1 MQENFITYKTKN
13 IFYRKHGI
21 GKPVMLVHGFGEDG
35 TIWNNQ
41 IAFLQKDYLLL
52 VPDLPGSGK
61 SEMLTEN
68 NITIADYASVI
79 KAILAAE
86 NITQCS
92 MLGHSLGG
100 YITLAFAKEYPS
112 MLNSFGLVHSSA
124 FADNETKIETRKK
137 AIEFILTNGS
147 KAFLKTST
155 PNLFYDKAKN
165 FLEIEQLI
173 EVGNNFNPNALV
185 QYYHAMISRKVITD
199 VLKTFAKPI
208 LFIIGQHDQA
218 VPFADSMQQ
227 TYLSSYAYIHILRSS
242 AHMGMLEEAEKTNTI
257 LASFLQSI

>member
-1 MQENFITYKTKN
+1 LQENFITYKTKN
-13 IFYRKHGI
+13 IFYRQYGS

-41 IAFLQKDYLLL
+41 ITYLQDNYLLL

-68 NITIADYASVI
+68 NISITDYADVL

-86 NITQCS
+86 KITQCS
-92 MLGHSLGG
+92 MLGHSMGG
-100 YITLAFAKEYPS
+100 YIALAFAEKYPQA
-112 MLNSFGLVHSSA
+112 LNALGLLHSTA
-124 FADNETKIETRKK
+124 YADTDLKIATRKK
-137 AIEFILTNGS
+137 AIEFIQANGS
-147 KAFLKTST
+147 HTFLKTST
-155 PNLFYDKAKN
+155 PNLFWDKEKN
-165 FLEIEQLI
+165 KDAIDNLI
-173 EVGNNFNPNALV
+173 AEGENFSQAALV
-185 QYYHAMISRKVITD
+185 QYYYAMISRKDTTA

-208 LFIIGQHDQA
+208 LFIIGQYDEA

-227 TYLSSYAYIHILRSS
+227 TYLPSYAFIQIMRSS
-242 AHMGMLEEAEKTNTI
+242 AHMGMLEEADKTNKI